1 MAHYGMLPDLIARW
15 RAEGLREAELA
26 PLFRS
31 AEGYVKTWARA
42 EAAAA
47 RIRAPEASAKVG

>member
-1 MAHYGMLPDLIARW
+1 MLPDLIARW

-26 PLFRS
+26 PLLRS